1 MPTPVR
7 DLTIT
12 AEELR
17 FQVKADPVFNVLYSM
32 MLVLRVDELYGLDDW
47 IVDTANA
54 LPEKALEQH
63 AVVMFGLHYAV
74 IPNQTFE
81 SFEEYL
87 QYLETT
93 DPGSLRDRLLDK
105 YMQYPPREAVEQS
118 NREYSREEILS
129 DVETFLDFLRSRFD
143 EKNFF
148 EEVERN
154 AFELL
159 NDPHAMQRFIL
170 KDLQMLWTDYFKA
183 EFKRR
188 EPLISETVQA
198 FSEIDFSEMS
208 DEEAIRFVTGRW
220 NDKLCDY
227 LVERDRI
234 VFIPSPHLGPHSGPL
249 LSEDT
254 LWMMFNCRLPEGAP
268 RSASQLSR
276 AELLVWLSALAD
288 DTRLQILALLREQG
302 ELCAQDIIS
311 ELETSQS
318 TASRHLRQLSASG
331 FIREHRKE
339 VGKCYRL
346 NPERFEQMVKAL
358 QSFVV

>member
-7 DLTIT
+7 NLTIT
-12 AEELR
+12 SDVLR

-32 MLVLRVDELYGLDDW
+32 MLILRVEELSGLNDW
-47 IVDTANA
+47 IGATAKA
-54 LPEKALEQH
+54 LPEKILEDH
-63 AVVMFGLHYAV
+63 AVVMFGLHYAI
-74 IPNQTFE
+74 IPKQSFE
-81 SFEEYL
+81 SFNEYL
-87 QYLETT
+87 EYLETA
-93 DPGSLRDRLLDK
+93 DPELLRDRLLDK
-105 YMQYPPREAVEQS
+105 YMQFPPREDVEES
-118 NREYSREEILS
+118 SREYSRKDILS

-143 EKNFF
+143 EKNFI
-148 EEVERN
+148 EQVERS

-159 NDPHAMQRFIL
+159 NDPTAMQKFIVD
-170 KDLQMLWTDYFKA
+170 DLRMLWTDFFEA
-183 EFKRR
+183 EFKLR

-198 FSEIDFSEMS
+198 FSEINFNEMS
-208 DEEAIRFVTGRW
+208 DEEAVRFVTGRW
-220 NDKLCDY
+220 NDKLCDF
-227 LVERDRI
+227 LEERDRI
-234 VFIPSPHLGPHSGPL
+234 IFVPSPHLGPHSGPL

-302 ELCAQDIIS
+302 ELCAQEIIS
-311 ELETSQS
+311 RLETSQS

-331 FIREHRKE
+331 FIREQRKE
-339 VGKCYRL
+339 AGKCYRL
-346 NPERFEQMVKAL
+346 NPDRFEEAVKAL